1 VEGVAIVERQD
12 DDPVTGPLTLGD
24 LRRAI
29 GNHQPPTVLAEDRHE
44 PGRIPLIGSLVMDA
58 ELSYRVHGH
67 RVTLPTEYLAETGSA
82 ARTWQ
87 MFHHQGTPTAR

>member
-1 VEGVAIVERQD
+1 VEGIAIVERED

-24 LRRAI
+24 LGRAI
-29 GNHQPPTVLAEDRHE
+29 GNHQPPAVLAEDRHE

-67 RVTLPTEYLAETGSA
+67 RDTLPTGYLAGN
-82 ARTWQ
+82 R
-87 MFHHQGTPTAR
+87 